1 MAIVFTSEP
10 VAKNT
15 TTKNLDLI
23 KAAECKLQEKSVE
36 YTQNAEFEV
45 LPDEGYDGMSKVN
58 VSVDVV
64 VPTVQATKEITITQN
79 GPIEILPDSDYDVME
94 KVEATINVPTS
105 STYDITQAVVN
116 LYRFTGTS
124 VPANV
129 VGWENLVDGRY
140 KCQRSKIKE
149 FTMQLPKLE
158 DGSYMFTECADLTS
172 FTIPMPELTDG
183 SNMFSR
189 GTLPGYN
196 SLKTLNL
203 DAPKLVTTTNM
214 FGDCIRL
221 TDVTLNIPS
230 YTSPESSI
238 NPIFSKCSGIT
249 NLTVNGELR
258 AGLYLSASTNLT
270 TDSLMSVINALV
282 DLTGENSKTLT
293 LGATNL
299 AKLSD
304 EQKAIATNK
313 NWILA

>member
-64 VPTVQATKEITITQN
+64 VPTVQASKAITITQN

-140 KCQRSKIKE
+140 KCQRSNIKE

-158 DGSYMFTECADLTS
+158 DGRYMFTECADLTS
-172 FTIPMPELTDG
+172 FTIPSNFTFTGITDISYMFSTCSRLTATPEIDCHLVTDCTSFAANCPELVTVGALNGLGESLTKGGILYFAQSPNLSTD
-183 SNMFSR
+183 SLQTIAESI
-189 GTLPGYN
+189 GT
-196 SLKTLNL
+196 
-203 DAPKLVTTTNM
+203 AVA
-214 FGDCIRL
+214 
-221 TDVTLNIPS
+221 S
-230 YTSPESSI
+230 YTSISLKSTAYDKLTNEQKSLIASKNWSI
-238 NPIFSKCSGIT
+238 NR
-249 NLTVNGELR
+249 V
-258 AGLYLSASTNLT
+258 A
-270 TDSLMSVINALV
+270 
-282 DLTGENSKTLT
+282 
-293 LGATNL
+293 
-299 AKLSD
+299 
-304 EQKAIATNK
+304 
-313 NWILA
+313 

>member
-1 MAIVFTSEP
+1 
-10 VAKNT
+10 
-15 TTKNLDLI
+15 
-23 KAAECKLQEKSVE
+23 
-36 YTQNAEFEV
+36 
-45 LPDEGYDGMSKVN
+45 
-58 VSVDVV
+58 
-64 VPTVQATKEITITQN
+64 
-79 GPIEILPDSDYDVME
+79 
-94 KVEATINVPTS
+94 
-105 STYDITQAVVN
+105 
-116 LYRFTGTS
+116 
-124 VPANV
+124 
-129 VGWENLVDGRY
+129 
-140 KCQRSKIKE
+140 
-149 FTMQLPKLE
+149 MQLPKLE
-158 DGSYMFTECADLTS
+158 DGRYMFTECADLTS

-230 YTSPESSI
+230 YTPQESSI
-238 NPIFSKCSGIT
+238 NPIFSKCGGIT

>member
-1 MAIVFTSEP
+1 
-10 VAKNT
+10 
-15 TTKNLDLI
+15 
-23 KAAECKLQEKSVE
+23 
-36 YTQNAEFEV
+36 
-45 LPDEGYDGMSKVN
+45 
-58 VSVDVV
+58 
-64 VPTVQATKEITITQN
+64 
-79 GPIEILPDSDYDVME
+79 
-94 KVEATINVPTS
+94 
-105 STYDITQAVVN
+105 
-116 LYRFTGTS
+116 
-124 VPANV
+124 
-129 VGWENLVDGRY
+129 
-140 KCQRSKIKE
+140 
-149 FTMQLPKLE
+149 MQLPKLE
-158 DGSYMFTECADLTS
+158 DGRYMFTECADLTS

-230 YTSPESSI
+230 YTSQESSI

-282 DLTGENSKTLT
+282 DLTEENSKTLT

>member
-64 VPTVQATKEITITQN
+64 VPTVQASKAITITQN

-105 STYDITQAVVN
+105 STYDITQAIVN

-129 VGWENLVDGRY
+129 VG
-140 KCQRSKIKE
+140 
-149 FTMQLPKLE
+149 
-158 DGSYMFTECADLTS
+158 
-172 FTIPMPELTDG
+172 
-183 SNMFSR
+183 
-189 GTLPGYN
+189 
-196 SLKTLNL
+196 
-203 DAPKLVTTTNM
+203 
-214 FGDCIRL
+214 
-221 TDVTLNIPS
+221 
-230 YTSPESSI
+230 
-238 NPIFSKCSGIT
+238 
-249 NLTVNGELR
+249 
-258 AGLYLSASTNLT
+258 
-270 TDSLMSVINALV
+270 
-282 DLTGENSKTLT
+282 
-293 LGATNL
+293 
-299 AKLSD
+299 
-304 EQKAIATNK
+304 
-313 NWILA
+313 

>member
-64 VPTVQATKEITITQN
+64 VPTVQASKAITITQN

-129 VGWENLVDGRY
+129 VGWGNLVDGRY
-140 KCQRSKIKE
+140 KCQRSNIKE

-158 DGSYMFTECADLTS
+158 DGRHMFTECADLTS

-189 GTLPGYN
+189 GALPGYN
-196 SLKTLNL
+196 RLKTLNL

-230 YTSPESSI
+230 YTSQESSI

-249 NLTVNGELR
+249 NITVNGELR

-282 DLTGENSKTLT
+282 DLTGEDSKTLT

-304 EQKAIATNK
+304 EQKEIATNK
-313 NWILA
+313 NWVLA

>member
-23 KAAECKLQEKSVE
+23 KAAECKLQEKHITIDKNLSMTEVKPDAGYQGLSSIEVDVE
-36 YTQNAEFEV
+36 IPVEEHREV
-45 LPDEGYDGMSKVN
+45 TITENGTTMIHPADGYDYMEFI
-58 VSVDVV
+58 DVIV
-64 VPTVQATKEITITQN
+64 
-79 GPIEILPDSDYDVME
+79 
-94 KVEATINVPTS
+94 NVPTS

-129 VGWENLVDGRY
+129 VGWENLVDGSH
-140 KCQRSKIKE
+140 KCTNSNLTSFEID
-149 FTMQLPKLE
+149 LPNVGDATEMFSGCYNLRTFKSNLSSLHSA
-158 DGSYMFTECADLTS
+158 GYMFTNCTS
-172 FTIPMPELTDG
+172 LTDA
-183 SNMFSR
+183 
-189 GTLPGYN
+189 T
-196 SLKTLNL
+196 
-203 DAPKLVTTTNM
+203 
-214 FGDCIRL
+214 I
-221 TDVTLNIPS
+221 NISS
-230 YTSPESSI
+230 YSEQEQEY
-238 NPIFSKCSGIT
+238 SGIFAGASILT
-249 NLTVNGELR
+249 NLTIEGELR
-258 AGLYLSASTNLT
+258 AGLWLHSDLT
-270 TDSLMSVINALV
+270 LESLLSVINALV

>member
-1 MAIVFTSEP
+1 
-10 VAKNT
+10 
-15 TTKNLDLI
+15 
-23 KAAECKLQEKSVE
+23 
-36 YTQNAEFEV
+36 
-45 LPDEGYDGMSKVN
+45 
-58 VSVDVV
+58 
-64 VPTVQATKEITITQN
+64 
-79 GPIEILPDSDYDVME
+79 
-94 KVEATINVPTS
+94 
-105 STYDITQAVVN
+105 
-116 LYRFTGTS
+116 
-124 VPANV
+124 
-129 VGWENLVDGRY
+129 
-140 KCQRSKIKE
+140 
-149 FTMQLPKLE
+149 MQLPKLE
-158 DGSYMFTECADLTS
+158 DGRYMFMECADLTS

-189 GTLPGYN
+189 GTLSGYN

-214 FGDCIRL
+214 FGDCIWL

-230 YTSPESSI
+230 YTAQEGSI
-238 NPIFSKCSGIT
+238 NPIFSKCGGIT

>member
-1 MAIVFTSEP
+1 MAIKYTTPE

-15 TTKNLDLI
+15 TSRDIEAL
-23 KAAECKLQEKSVE
+23 AAQECKLQEKSVE
-36 YTQNAEFEV
+36 YTQNAEFV
-45 LPDEGYDGMSKVN
+45 VTPDEGYDGMSKVN

-64 VPTVQATKEITITQN
+64 VPTVQATKEITITSN
-79 GPIEILPDSDYDVME
+79 GLIDILPDPDYDVME

-158 DGSYMFTECADLTS
+158 DGRYMFTECDDLTS

-230 YTSPESSI
+230 YTSQESSI
-238 NPIFSKCSGIT
+238 NPIFSKCGGIT